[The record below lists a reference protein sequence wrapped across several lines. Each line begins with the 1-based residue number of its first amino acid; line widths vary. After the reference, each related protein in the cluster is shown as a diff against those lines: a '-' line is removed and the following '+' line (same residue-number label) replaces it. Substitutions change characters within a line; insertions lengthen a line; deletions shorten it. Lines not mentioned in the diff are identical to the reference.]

1 MHIVIWVLAAL
12 ALGLWSLLAWGVA
25 ALLGLGPS
33 WVTDVGGLLKQVP
46 YGDVIDAWVPGWQA
60 LQRAT
65 FEMAR
70 SLLGWLGGFE
80 QVLVWVLWV
89 LWAVGAGVVLLCAGS
104 LSLLVVVI
112 RRSTAPA
119 TPGAGARMGS

>member
-25 ALLGLGPS
+25 ALLGLDPS
-33 WVTDVGGLLKQVP
+33 WVTDASGLLKQVP
-46 YGDVIDAWVPGWQA
+46 YGEVIDAWVPGWQA
-60 LQRAT
+60 LLLTT
-65 FEMAR
+65 FERAR
-70 SLLGWLGGFE
+70 SLLGWLGGFG
-80 QVLVWVLWV
+80 QVLVWV

-104 LSLLVVVI
+104 LSLLVVVL

-119 TPGAGARMGS
+119 TPGAGAGMGS